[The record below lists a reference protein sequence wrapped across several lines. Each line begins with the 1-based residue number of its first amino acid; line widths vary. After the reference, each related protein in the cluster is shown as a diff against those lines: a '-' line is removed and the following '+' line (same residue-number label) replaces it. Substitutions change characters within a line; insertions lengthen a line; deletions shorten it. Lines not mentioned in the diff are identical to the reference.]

1 MLGLVMLFKLV
12 GGGFDLWGDDN
23 GNGRICRPGGCRKD
37 VYGKIDT
44 LFLISLRKNCLVGGH
59 LLA

>member
-1 MLGLVMLFKLV
+1 MLFKLV

-44 LFLISLRKNCLVGGH
+44 LFLISLRKNRLVGGH